1 VSKRFGGLLAV
12 RGVGFA
18 VYPGEIVGMIGP
30 NGAGKTTL
38 FDVVTGFY
46 RPDEGAIEFDGRSIA
61 GLRPD
66 RINRR
71 GVARTFQK
79 LRPFLDMTV
88 LENVTVAALTR
99 VGGLAAARRVAR
111 EQIELVGLTEKTDDL
126 ANGLSTGQRKRL
138 ELARAMATGPRLL
151 LLDEVTGGVDQRSI
165 PALIELVRR
174 LREQGVTLLLIEH
187 NMRVMMSVADRIV
200 ALHMGEKIVE
210 GPPAVVVRDP
220 RLVAAYLGSGFG
232 QGERDSA

>member
-1 VSKRFGGLLAV
+1 MTSAPPLLELRGVSKRFGGLQAV
-12 RGVGFA
+12 RDVGFA

-46 RPDEGAIEFDGRSIA
+46 RPDGGTIDFDGRSIA

-71 GVARTFQK
+71 GIARTFQK

-99 VGGLAAARRVAR
+99 VGGLAAARQVAR
-111 EQIELVGLTEKTDDL
+111 EQLDLVGLAEKVDDL
-126 ANGLSTGQRKRL
+126 ANGLSTGQR
-138 ELARAMATGPRLL
+138 LL
-151 LLDEVTGGVDQRSI
+151 LLDEVTSGVDQRSI

-187 NMRVMMSVADRIV
+187 NMRVMMSV
-200 ALHMGEKIVE
+200 
-210 GPPAVVVRDP
+210 
-220 RLVAAYLGSGFG
+220 
-232 QGERDSA
+232 